1 MDKLNC
7 MRAFVSV
14 VESGGFS
21 QSARRLGVSKALI
34 SKQIN
39 QLEQSLG
46 VRLLHRTTR
55 LVSPTS
61 SGQAYFEQC
70 RPILNE
76 LDELDAFLQTSSESL
91 KGEIRIAAP
100 ITYAEIH
107 LIPILSLYASQNP
120 EVRVKLD
127 LTDRFVNL
135 VEERID
141 LAIRI
146 GDLEESSLVSRRIGE
161 IRMMLCAAPDYLQQ
175 YGTPETVAALAQHR
189 CVLDSNYPQG
199 NQWRLVSGDGEH
211 IIKVQQQIEVNNAR
225 AACDFVIDA
234 RGIGYLPSFIIEEKI
249 QQGKLIQIL
258 KNCSSPPISINAV
271 YLHRKHLSPRVR
283 RLMDLIIDKLDAH
296 SISNIDDSGLIS

>member
-1 MDKLNC
+1 

-21 QSARRLGVSKALI
+21 ESARRLGVSKALI

-39 QLEQSLG
+39 QLEESLS

-55 LVSPTS
+55 KVSPTS

-76 LDELDAFLQTSSESL
+76 LDELDAFLKASDESL

-100 ITYAEIH
+100 ITYAEMH
-107 LIPILSLYASQNP
+107 LIPIISLYARQNP
-120 EVRVKLD
+120 EVTIKLD

-161 IRMMLCAAPDYLQQ
+161 IRMLLCASPAYLQQ
-175 YGTPETVAALAQHR
+175 YGAPGSIQALAEHH
-189 CVLDSNYPQG
+189 CVLDSNYPEG
-199 NQWRLVSGDGEH
+199 NHWHLVSGDT
-211 IIKVQQQIEVNNAR
+211 VQSVRIHDQIQVNNAR
-225 AACDFVIDA
+225 AASDLVIDGS
-234 RGIGYLPSFIIEEKI
+234 GIGYLPSFVVEENI
-249 QQGKLIQIL
+249 QQGKLVQVL
-258 KNCSSPPISINAV
+258 ENYSSSAIAINAV
-271 YLHRKHLSPRVR
+271 YLHRKHLSPKVR
-283 RLMDLIIDKLDAH
+283 RLMDLFIYKLATKPG
-296 SISNIDDSGLIS
+296 STA

>member
-21 QSARRLGVSKALI
+21 ESARRLGVSKALI

-39 QLEQSLG
+39 QLEESLN

-55 LVSPTS
+55 KVSPTS

-70 RPILNE
+70 RPILND
-76 LDELDAFLQTSSESL
+76 LDELDAFLQASDASL

-100 ITYAEIH
+100 ITYAEMH
-107 LIPILSLYASQNP
+107 LIPIISLYARQNP
-120 EVRVKLD
+120 EVTIKLD

-161 IRMMLCAAPDYLQQ
+161 IRMLLCASPAYLQQ
-175 YGTPETVAALAQHR
+175 YGAPGSIQALAEHH
-189 CVLDSNYPQG
+189 CVLDSNYPEG
-199 NQWRLVSGDGEH
+199 NHWHLVSGDT
-211 IIKVQQQIEVNNAR
+211 VQSVRIHDQIQVNNAR
-225 AACDFVIDA
+225 AASDLVIDGS
-234 RGIGYLPSFIIEEKI
+234 GIGYLPSFVVEENI
-249 QQGKLIQIL
+249 QQGKLVQVL
-258 KNCSSPPISINAV
+258 ENYSSSAIAINAV
-271 YLHRKHLSPRVR
+271 YLHRKHLSPKVR
-283 RLMDLIIDKLDAH
+283 RLMDLFIDKLTTKPGSTA
-296 SISNIDDSGLIS
+296 

>member
-21 QSARRLGVSKALI
+21 ESARRLGVSKALI

-39 QLEQSLG
+39 QLEESLN

-55 LVSPTS
+55 KVSPTS

-76 LDELDAFLQTSSESL
+76 LDELDAFLQTTNESI
-91 KGEIRIAAP
+91 KGEIKIAAP
-100 ITYAEIH
+100 TTYAEIH
-107 LIPILSLYASQNP
+107 LIPIISLYARLNP
-120 EVRVKLD
+120 EVTVKLD

-161 IRMMLCAAPDYLQQ
+161 IRMLLCASPAYI
-175 YGTPETVAALAQHR
+175 AQHGSPNSIGALTEHN
-189 CVLDSNYPQG
+189 CVLDSNYPEG
-199 NQWRLVSGDGEH
+199 NHWRFISGDTVETIRIH
-211 IIKVQQQIEVNNAR
+211 DQIQVNNAR
-225 AACDFVIDA
+225 AACDMVINGN
-234 RGIGYLPSFIIEEKI
+234 GIGYLPSFVVEDKLK
-249 QQGKLIQIL
+249 QGNLVQIL
-258 KNCSSPPISINAV
+258 KNYTSPPIAIHAV
-271 YLHRKHLSPRVR
+271 YLHRKHLSPKVR
-283 RLMDLIIDKLDAH
+283 RLMDL
-296 SISNIDDSGLIS
+296 LIEQLSEQTQSTA

>member
-7 MRAFVSV
+7 MRAFISV

-21 QSARRLGVSKALI
+21 ESARRLGVSKALI

-39 QLEQSLG
+39 QLEESLN

-55 LVSPTS
+55 KVSPTS

-76 LDELDAFLQTSSESL
+76 LDELDAFLQASDESL

-100 ITYAEIH
+100 ITYAEMH
-107 LIPILSLYASQNP
+107 LIPIISLYARQNP
-120 EVRVKLD
+120 EVTIKLD

-161 IRMMLCAAPDYLQQ
+161 IRMLLCASPAYIQQ
-175 YGTPETVAALAQHR
+175 HGSPTSIESLTEHS

-199 NQWRLVSGDGEH
+199 NDWLLISDDNSQTV
-211 IIKVQQQIEVNNAR
+211 KVQNQIEVNNAR
-225 AACDFVIDA
+225 AACDLVIDGS
-234 RGIGYLPSFIIEEKI
+234 GIGYLPSFVVEENI
-249 QQGKLIQIL
+249 QQGKLVQVL
-258 KNCSSPPISINAV
+258 ENYSSSAIAINAV
-271 YLHRKHLSPRVR
+271 YLHRKHLSPKVR
-283 RLMDLIIDKLDAH
+283 RLMDLFIEKLTTKPESTA
-296 SISNIDDSGLIS
+296 